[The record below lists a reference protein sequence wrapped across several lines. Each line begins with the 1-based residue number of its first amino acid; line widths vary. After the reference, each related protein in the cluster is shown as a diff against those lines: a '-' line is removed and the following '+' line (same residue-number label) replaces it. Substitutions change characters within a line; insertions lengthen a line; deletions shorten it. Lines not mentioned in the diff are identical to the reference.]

1 MSMGTILVLVA
12 WINMGFTPLNI
23 TPTTEVYQ
31 KGCSQFRESCSL
43 VNRCVEEQSGTLK
56 STDIL
61 HLSHFRFQ
69 CIGQTGVDTWTVPKT
84 DEERYNWSAAALV
97 ETEMM
102 YVFEEAHE
110 VLGTQYQHD
119 IFLESGSIIGTITLY
134 HADTKGIA
142 TVAGNYFSNQLKNYA
157 SGGHMVGVL
166 LEV

>member
-1 MSMGTILVLVA
+1 MGTILVLVA
-12 WINMGFTPLNI
+12 FISMGWTPLNI

-31 KGCSQFRESCSL
+31 KGCSQYREGCLMMYKS
-43 VNRCVEEQSGTLK
+43 VIEQKDIMKPS
-56 STDIL
+56 DIL
-61 HLSHFRFQ
+61 VWSHYRFQ
-69 CIGQTGVDTWTVPKT
+69 PIGNVGVDTWTVPKT

-110 VLGTQYQHD
+110 ALGTQYQFD
-119 IFLESGSIIGTITLY
+119 PFLESGSTIGTITVY

-142 TVAGNYFSNQLKNYA
+142 TVAGHYFSNQLKNYA